1 MLTEHRKKQISTF
14 TGGIFAAGV
23 AVAGVDIFR
32 PLLTLLKDQQLTMNL
47 TNSEPPEQ
55 VTESVHVTDT
65 NLTALVDASA
75 MPTWSVIVY
84 GLGVVL
90 SIAGFL
96 ALIIG
101 YAAFIASAGTNTIAS
116 NRWPLTI
123 AISGLASLVCGLSG
137 GWLTGWMQ
145 NQAADGQ
152 GMTYYGYAINDQST
166 FFVTV
171 IASAVLTL
179 LGLMVSHTHELE
191 EETSGLI

>member
-14 TGGIFAAGV
+14 TGGVFAAGV
-23 AVAGVDIFR
+23 AVAGFDIFK
-32 PLLTLLKDQQLTMNL
+32 PLLTLFKDQQLTL
-47 TNSEPPEQ
+47 SLKNSEPHEQ
-55 VTESVHVTDT
+55 VTESVHVADT
-65 NLTALVDASA
+65 KLTALVDASA

-101 YAAFIASAGTNTIAS
+101 YAAFITSAGANMISS

-123 AISGLASLVCGLSG
+123 AISGLVSLACGLSG

-145 NQAADGQ
+145 NEAAESRGL
-152 GMTYYGYAINDQST
+152 TYYGYAINDQST
-166 FFVTV
+166 FFVTI
-171 IASAVLTL
+171 IAGAVLTL
-179 LGLMVSHTHELE
+179 LGLMISRTHELE
-191 EETSGLI
+191 EETSGLV